1 MADKDFRVRCNEG
14 RERFAL
20 VTGGSRGIGKATALR
35 FAEHGT
41 NVAFCFFTSRD
52 TANQTVKEIESRG
65 VRALPIRANLGNE
78 EHIDKMFDVI
88 QEEFGALDILV
99 ANAATGILRPTLEVT
114 NKEWDR
120 VMDINLRSLFHCTK
134 RAVPL
139 MNGRPD
145 GRIVTVTSMGSTRT
159 IENYT
164 AVGTSKA
171 AIEALTRYLAV
182 ELKPRGITVNAVC
195 AGIIDTDS
203 LKMFPNRETM
213 LEHCRL
219 HTPGGKV
226 GTPEDIAKVICL
238 LCSPEAEW
246 IVGQTIVADG
256 GYALKS

>member
-1 MADKDFRVRCNEG
+1 MSKDFHARCNEG

-20 VTGGSRGIGKATALR
+20 ITGGSRGIGRATALR

-41 NVAFCFFTSRD
+41 NVAFCYFTSREK
-52 TANQTVKEIESRG
+52 AAETVAEIEARG
-65 VRALPIRANLGNE
+65 ARALPIRANIGNE
-78 EHIDKMFDVI
+78 EHVDKMFDVV
-88 QEEFGALDILV
+88 EKEFGALDILV
-99 ANAATGILRPTLEVT
+99 ANAATGILRPTLDVS

-120 VMDINLRSLFHCTK
+120 VMHINLRSLFHCTK

-139 MNGRPD
+139 MEGRSD
-145 GRIVTVTSMGSTRT
+145 CRIVAVTSMGSTRT
-159 IENYT
+159 IDNYA

-171 AIEALTRYLAV
+171 AIESLVRYLAV
-182 ELKPRGITVNAVC
+182 DLKPRGITVNAVC

-203 LKMFPNRETM
+203 LKLFPTRETM

-246 IVGQTIVADG
+246 IVGQTIIADG

>member
-1 MADKDFRVRCNEG
+1 MKNEFDVSCSDG

-20 VTGGSRGIGKATALR
+20 ITGGSRGIGRATALR
-35 FAEHGT
+35 MAEHGT
-41 NVAFCFFTSRD
+41 NVAFCFFSNRTKAAE
-52 TANQTVKEIESRG
+52 TAEEIEARG

-78 EHIDKMFDVI
+78 EHIERMFDTI

-99 ANAATGILRPTLEVT
+99 ANAATGVLRPTLEVS

-120 VMDINLRSLFHCTK
+120 VMHINLRSLFHCTK

-139 MNGRPD
+139 MEGRPNS
-145 GRIVTVTSMGSTRT
+145 RIVTLTSMGSTRT
-159 IENYT
+159 IENYA

-171 AIEALTRYLAV
+171 AIESLTRYLAV
-182 ELKPRGITVNAVC
+182 ELKPKGITVNAVC

-203 LKMFPNRETM
+203 LKLFPTRGEM
-213 LEHCRL
+213 LQHCKE

-238 LCSPEAEW
+238 LCSPESEW

>member
-1 MADKDFRVRCNEG
+1 MSKEIHARCNEG

-20 VTGGSRGIGKATALR
+20 ITGGSRGIGRATALR

-41 NVAFCFFTSRD
+41 NVAFCYFTSREK
-52 TANQTVKEIESRG
+52 AAETVAEIEARG
-65 VRALPIRANLGNE
+65 ARALPIRANIGNE
-78 EHIDKMFDVI
+78 EHVDKMFDVV
-88 QEEFGALDILV
+88 EKEFGALDILV
-99 ANAATGILRPTLEVT
+99 ANAATGILRPTLDVS

-120 VMDINLRSLFHCTK
+120 VMHINLRSLFHCTK

-139 MNGRPD
+139 MEGRPD
-145 GRIVTVTSMGSTRT
+145 CRIVAVTSMGSTRT
-159 IENYT
+159 IDNYA

-171 AIEALTRYLAV
+171 AIESLVRYLAV
-182 ELKPRGITVNAVC
+182 DLKPKGITVNAVC

-203 LKMFPNRETM
+203 LKLFPTRETM

-246 IVGQTIVADG
+246 IVGQTIIADG

>member
-1 MADKDFRVRCNEG
+1 MKKDFRVRCNEG

-20 VTGGSRGIGKATALR
+20 ITGGSRGIGRATALR

-41 NVAFCFFTSRD
+41 HVAFCYFTSRD
-52 TANQTVKEIESRG
+52 KAAETAREIEERG
-65 VRALPIRANLGNE
+65 VRALPIRANMGNE
-78 EHIDKMFDVI
+78 EHIDKMFDLV
-88 QEEFGALDILV
+88 EKEFGALDILV
-99 ANAATGILRPTLEVT
+99 ANAATGVLRPTLDVT

-120 VMDINLRSLFHCTK
+120 VMHINLRSLFHCAK

-139 MNGRPD
+139 MEGRPD
-145 GRIVTVTSMGSTRT
+145 CRIVTLTSMGSART
-159 IENYT
+159 IENYA

-171 AIEALTRYLAV
+171 AIESLTRYLAV
-182 ELKPRGITVNAVC
+182 ELKPKGITVNAVC

-203 LKMFPNRETM
+203 LKLFPTHDQM
-213 LEHCRL
+213 IEHCRL

-246 IVGQTIVADG
+246 IVGQTIIADG